1 MPKEFIY
8 CDAQNIED
16 EYISASEQVLIMFQV
31 FLWQRY
37 KKFDLA
43 F

>member
-1 MPKEFIY
+1 MS
-8 CDAQNIED
+8 
-16 EYISASEQVLIMFQV
+16 EYIASSEQMLIMFPV